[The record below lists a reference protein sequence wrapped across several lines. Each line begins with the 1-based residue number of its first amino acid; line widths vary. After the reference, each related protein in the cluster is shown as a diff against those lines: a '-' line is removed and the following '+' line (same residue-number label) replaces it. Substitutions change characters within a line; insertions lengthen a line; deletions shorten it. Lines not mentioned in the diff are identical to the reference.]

1 MSLLNWLNP
10 PVKCTH
16 IENND
21 IKEEDEP
28 EEGDDDMTLDVT
40 LDLMSNR
47 RAYDTSRDTST
58 TPNSRPKCCKQSK
71 YFNTVWLRREKALT
85 EV

>member
-1 MSLLNWLNP
+1 MKRS
-10 PVKCTH
+10 H

-21 IKEEDEP
+21 IEEEDEP

-47 RAYDTSRDTST
+47 RACDTSRDTST
-58 TPNSRPKCCKQSK
+58 TSNSRPKCSKQSK
-71 YFNTVWLRREKALT
+71 YFNTVWLRREKALA